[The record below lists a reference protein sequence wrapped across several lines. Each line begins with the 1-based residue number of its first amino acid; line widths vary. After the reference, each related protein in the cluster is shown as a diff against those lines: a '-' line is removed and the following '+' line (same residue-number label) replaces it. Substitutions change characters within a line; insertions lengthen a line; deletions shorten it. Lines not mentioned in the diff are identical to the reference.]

1 MALFFFG
8 GAKHVLE
15 QQPLLIALE
24 FLMVQKNMERKP
36 FSYGLQKVSW
46 HIIVLI
52 ALFFFLEGSGK
63 IAETPLF
70 LFAFEFIHGAQQTKG
85 QIFCYVF
92 FDKEKKRRTNLLL
105 FVVFCFHRNEKCQRA
120 PHLAKTC
127 L

>member
-52 ALFFFLEGSGK
+52 ALFFFW
-63 IAETPLF
+63 
-70 LFAFEFIHGAQQTKG
+70 KG
-85 QIFCYVF
+85 QEKLQRHRFFYLLSNLSMAPNKRKDKYFVMFSLTKKKNEGQICYCLLYFVF
-92 FDKEKKRRTNLLL
+92 TGM
-105 FVVFCFHRNEKCQRA
+105 RNVKGR
-120 PHLAKTC
+120 PI
-127 L
+127 

>member
-46 HIIVLI
+46 RIIVLI
-52 ALFFFLEGSGK
+52 ALLFFLEGSGK

-70 LFAFEFIHGAQQTKG
+70 LFAFEFFHGTPTN
-85 QIFCYVF
+85 
-92 FDKEKKRRTNLLL
+92 ERTNILL
-105 FVVFCFHRNEKCQRA
+105 CF
-120 PHLAKTC
+120 L
-127 L
+127 